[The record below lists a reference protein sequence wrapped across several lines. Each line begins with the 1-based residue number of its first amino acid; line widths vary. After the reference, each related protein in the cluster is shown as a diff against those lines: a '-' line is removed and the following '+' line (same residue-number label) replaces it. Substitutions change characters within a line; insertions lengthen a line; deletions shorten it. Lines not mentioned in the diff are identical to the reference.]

1 MPQDIWQHLI
11 QLAAALHRCDEHE
24 FWGFTSLLTLCPSRP
39 AITNP
44 EHCLAYDVI
53 AVHGVS
59 EFELKVICVIG
70 NSTIFL
76 LVASFVMEKK

>member
-1 MPQDIWQHLI
+1 MFDLKFPLVLKMTICSMPQDIWQHLI

-44 EHCLAYDVI
+44 EHCLAYD
-53 AVHGVS
+53 AS
-59 EFELKVICVIG
+59 LQ
-70 NSTIFL
+70 ST
-76 LVASFVMEKK
+76 A